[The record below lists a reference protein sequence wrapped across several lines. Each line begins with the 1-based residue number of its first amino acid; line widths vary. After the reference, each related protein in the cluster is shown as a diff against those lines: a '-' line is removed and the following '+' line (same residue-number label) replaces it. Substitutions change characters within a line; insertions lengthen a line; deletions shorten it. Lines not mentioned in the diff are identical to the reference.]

1 MSKQKAFQNL
11 WLHYGR
17 AVLGVSIFGL
27 FLHDI
32 FGPHGY
38 LAMRRTK
45 LEIERVHGE
54 IVRLNKENAEL
65 SEEVKSL
72 KSDPHK
78 IESIARDELGL
89 AKPGEVIIKIP
100 KSEQNGP
107 SDRKP

>member
-11 WLHYGR
+11 WSQYGR

-38 LAMRRTK
+38 LSMRRTK

-65 SEEVKSL
+65 SEEVKLL

-78 IESIARDELGL
+78 VRT
-89 AKPGEVIIKIP
+89 
-100 KSEQNGP
+100 
-107 SDRKP
+107 DRASRSQALVA